1 MKTLIWNGS
10 PRKNGS
16 TAYLIS
22 ELKQGLNGEVRVVD
36 VYREAIEPCLD
47 CRACWKNPGCVQ
59 KDAMQELYSDIIN
72 SDNLV
77 IASPIYFSELT
88 GPLLS
93 ALSRLQMFYAARRF
107 LKKEYITKTKRG
119 AVILCGGGDGSAETA
134 KKTACCLLKHMKA
147 EPAHVIISHH
157 TDVMESWKDSAAI
170 AQIHALAA
178 EWNQ

>member
-22 ELKQGLNGEVRVVD
+22 ELEQALNGEVRVVD
-36 VYREAIEPCLD
+36 VYREAIGPCLD
-47 CRACWKNPGCVQ
+47 CRDCWKEPGCIRQ
-59 KDAMQELYSDIIN
+59 DAMQEIYSEIIAC
-72 SDNLV
+72 DNIV
-77 IASPIYFSELT
+77 IASPVYYSELT
-88 GPLLS
+88 GPMLS

-107 LKKEYITKTKRG
+107 LKQELSPKPKRG
-119 AVILCGGGDGSAETA
+119 AVILCGGGEGSAETA
-134 KKTACCLLKHMKA
+134 EKTACCLLRQMKA
-147 EPAHVIISHH
+147 DPEHVIFSLR
-157 TDVMESWKDSAAI
+157 TDQIESWKDSAAI